1 MKNTLLIVIVLF
13 AISCEDILTEEPG
26 AIVQETFYNT
36 PEEVTT
42 AVNAIYAPI
51 KVYNCL
57 GFLYPS
63 QLESYSD
70 FAHGRGSYSVLSNYQ
85 GLDNTNITRVG
96 LIWNNLYLGIRNAN
110 LVIGSVPKST
120 QMSESEKN
128 KFIAEAKFL
137 RAFAY
142 FQIVRNWGKAV
153 LSTELNISEQ
163 DVPLSNEQDVYN
175 FIVADLLFAE
185 QHLSDNPAIA
195 GRPSKWSAK
204 TLLADVYFYRKLYAE
219 AKNKA
224 SEVIE
229 SKKYSLVEVGKVEDF
244 QKIFGA
250 DVISSPEEIFYL
262 KFSRETGYVWDYVE
276 FLHHPSDTYLNGKG
290 LYALYLD
297 TAKYT
302 VYGKWNK
309 NDLRKRLWFPWKIGL
324 GNHTVLSL
332 KFIDPKSVSGAGND
346 YPLYRYADLL
356 LLYAEAACIVNK
368 GPNADVVEKLN
379 MVHRRGYGRNSL
391 QPSEFDFKLSDFSG
405 QESFLDAVLLE
416 RGYET
421 QLEGGKRWL
430 DLKRSGKV
438 KEIIKAGTGMDV
450 ADKHLLWPVPEA
462 EMNINKAIDPKS
474 DQNPGY

>member
-1 MKNTLLIVIVLF
+1 M
-13 AISCEDILTEEPG
+13 
-26 AIVQETFYNT
+26 
-36 PEEVTT
+36 
-42 AVNAIYAPI
+42 
-51 KVYNCL
+51 
-57 GFLYPS
+57 
-63 QLESYSD
+63 
-70 FAHGRGSYSVLSNYQ
+70 
-85 GLDNTNITRVG
+85 
-96 LIWNNLYLGIRNAN
+96 
-110 LVIGSVPKST
+110 
-120 QMSESEKN
+120 
-128 KFIAEAKFL
+128 
-137 RAFAY
+137 
-142 FQIVRNWGKAV
+142 
-153 LSTELNISEQ
+153 
-163 DVPLSNEQDVYN
+163 
-175 FIVADLLFAE
+175 
-185 QHLSDNPAIA
+185 
-195 GRPSKWSAK
+195 
-204 TLLADVYFYRKLYAE
+204 
-219 AKNKA
+219 
-224 SEVIE
+224 
-229 SKKYSLVEVGKVEDF
+229 
-244 QKIFGA
+244 
-250 DVISSPEEIFYL
+250 
-262 KFSRETGYVWDYVE
+262 
-276 FLHHPSDTYLNGKG
+276 
-290 LYALYLD
+290 YALYLD